1 MEMKSDGWIEWEDFS
16 KVEMRVG
23 TIIEAEFFKEARKP
37 ALKVRVDFGE
47 LGIKKSSAQITA
59 LYQPEEIVGKQVVA
73 VVNFRPKQIANFMS
87 ECLILGVMGSEEVV
101 LLQPDRKVTNGLR
114 IG

>member
-1 MEMKSDGWIEWEDFS
+1 MTDCIEWEDFS

-23 TIIEAEFFKEARKP
+23 TIIEAEHFKEARKP
-37 ALKVRVDFGE
+37 ALKVKVDFGE
-47 LGIKKSSAQITA
+47 IGVKKSSAQITD
-59 LYQPEEIVGKQVVA
+59 LYKPEDLLGRQVIA

-87 ECLILGVMGSEEVV
+87 ECLILGVMGSEEVI
-101 LLQPDRKVTNGLR
+101 LLQPDRPVPNGLR